1 MSINRFLR
9 LLALLAAF
17 TLAAAACGS
26 SDDTA
31 TTEAE
36 ASDTTTTEA
45 ADTESADEADVAEA
59 DSTDAAEA
67 DDAADEA
74 AAEEMPTEV
83 QVTTYSG
90 ATVTAPY
97 DPATIV
103 VMDFAALDTIDAL
116 GFGDRVV
123 GLPLGTALPPH
134 LDAYSGVENIG
145 TLFEPDFEAINA
157 LGPDLIVAGGR
168 SAAVVPDLA
177 EIAPTIDYSMGWG
190 SAAFL
195 ESIVTNT
202 RAIAQVL
209 GVEAEA
215 IATLE
220 AMSAAAQDIA
230 AQAADDGTGL
240 VLLTTGGEVSAY
252 GPSDEGRFDF
262 VYGVFGITPAL
273 EQLAIDN
280 HGDSISFEFLAETN
294 PDILIVLDRDAAI
307 GAEGEAAQAI
317 LDNDLVNGTN
327 AAQNGNI
334 LYVDTAK
341 WYLSYGGLNS
351 VQTMID
357 ELDSIVD

>member
-9 LLALLAAF
+9 MLALLAAF
-17 TLAAAACGS
+17 TLTAAACGS
-26 SDDTA
+26 SDEGA
-31 TTEAE
+31 STE
-36 ASDTTTTEA
+36 
-45 ADTESADEADVAEA
+45 ADTEVDTEATDAEEPTDTEADAEA
-59 DSTDAAEA
+59 DAETEEPA
-67 DDAADEA
+67 EEPAEEA
-74 AAEEMPTEV
+74 AATELE
-83 QVTTYSG
+83 VTTFSG
-90 ATVTAPY
+90 ATVTVPA

-134 LDAYSGVENIG
+134 LDAYSGVENVG

-220 AMSAAAQDIA
+220 AMSAAAQDVA

-252 GPSDEGRFDF
+252 GPSEEGRFDF

-273 EQLAIDN
+273 DQLAIDN
-280 HGDSISFEFLAETN
+280 HGDSVSFEFLAETN

-307 GAEGEAAQAI
+307 GAEGESAQAI

-327 AAQNGNI
+327 AAQNDNI

-341 WYLSYGGLNS
+341 WYLSYGGLS
-351 VQTMID
+351 STQTMID